1 MEEKQTV
8 EITTDEN
15 TVVIAF
21 NTACIS
27 GVEEVQAATEK
38 VIRFISENYPKKV
51 VVDFQQVKFFSSQI
65 LGLLMDIWR
74 RLHEYNGRVVI
85 SSINPQLHRV
95 FKITNLDKIF
105 EFFPDKQSAL
115 DNINTI

>member
-1 MEEKQTV
+1 MEENQTV

-15 TVVIAF
+15 ATVIAF
-21 NTACIS
+21 NAACIS

-38 VIRFISENYPKKV
+38 VTGFISEHYPKKV
-51 VVDFQQVKFFSSQI
+51 VIDFQQVKFFSSQI

-105 EFFPDKQSAL
+105 EFYPDRQSAL
-115 DNINTI
+115 EGISAP

>member
-15 TVVIAF
+15 TTVIVF
-21 NTACIS
+21 NAACIS

-38 VIRFISENYPKKV
+38 VTRFISENYPKKV

-74 RLHEYNGRVVI
+74 RLKDYDGRVVI
-85 SSINPQLHRV
+85 SGINPQLHRV

-105 EFFPDKQSAL
+105 EFYPDKQNALESISA
-115 DNINTI
+115 T